1 MIKKALRI
9 NILNE
14 KTIWVPYTENTTISD
29 IKGLVD
35 PEKLELESQSEVKK
49 MTTLLFNGV
58 AMNDTEK
65 VEKRIQ
71 PGDILDLQFKLA
83 SSLPAEYVTH
93 DKQRSLDMMFALY
106 SAKISKDNS
115 LLKKVK
121 DELSALGKS
130 NYGYSD
136 VVKLFDE
143 I

>member
-1 MIKKALRI
+1 
-9 NILNE
+9 
-14 KTIWVPYTENTTISD
+14 
-29 IKGLVD
+29 
-35 PEKLELESQSEVKK
+35 

-58 AMNDTEK
+58 AVNDTEK
-65 VEKRIQ
+65 VEKRLK

-115 LLKKVK
+115 LLNKVK

-143 I
+143 IKDDKKLESKEALRA